1 MYGKVPYEDVP
12 IVFTGL
18 RKGEKIKEE
27 LLMNEEGLEK
37 TQNKLIFIG
46 RQSDI
51 EPDSFIAEL
60 GRLREAADENDDAA
74 AISALRRMVPTF
86 VEPEEYNS
94 RFIADAV
101 SD

>member
-1 MYGKVPYEDVP
+1 
-12 IVFTGL
+12 
-18 RKGEKIKEE
+18 
-27 LLMNEEGLEK
+27 MNEEGLEK

-51 EPDSFIAEL
+51 EPESFIAEL

-86 VEPEEYNS
+86 VEPEEYNR
-94 RFIADAV
+94 RFIADTV